1 MSIGIR
7 PVFEQWALEQGFS
20 ITRADDN
27 SYSTPTT
34 DAAWGGWVAANVP
47 QATSPAL
54 ERVIAEQQRE
64 VDIIRKYREVD
75 AERWVKHNKRIDQ
88 FMADAIYFLNNY
100 AHPVNGRTAQQD
112 FRQAIM
118 GMGWCL
124 TCECNP
130 CECEY
135 D

>member
-1 MSIGIR
+1 MS
-7 PVFEQWALEQGFS
+7 E
-20 ITRADDN
+20 
-27 SYSTPTT
+27 
-34 DAAWGGWVAANVP
+34 
-47 QATSPAL
+47 AL
-54 ERVIAEQQRE
+54 ERVIAEQQKEIDRLKE
-64 VDIIRKYREVD
+64 V
-75 AERWVKHNKRIDQ
+75 AEINIKSWINANKRLEQ
-88 FMADAIYFLNNY
+88 FMADAIYFLNNRV
-100 AHPVNGRTAQQD
+100 HPVNGRTAEQD